1 MVNFISV
8 SGADLTILPD
18 IDGTLDTTDPEMC
31 PEVESSEEQK
41 VLSQTPFVGSDLS
54 DTVYQQ
60 ITEILLEQ
68 QNFYLEGYKVLCIKR
83 RLAARI
89 RAVGYHDPA
98 AYVDFLREDVR
109 EQEQLLAALSI
120 HVSQFFRNQS
130 VFQVLE
136 KQILP
141 ELLAA
146 SRHNSSK
153 LRLWSIGCANGEEPY
168 SLALLCQKQQRKE
181 DLLSIIGTDLSS
193 EALKRAKQG
202 LFPAERVRGVPSEML
217 ADFFSRSGQQYQL
230 HEQIRERVQFF
241 RHDILADQPF
251 YRADLVLCRNLLIY
265 FSREQQQQILKILA
279 TALLPGGYLVLGRAE
294 TLVPAC
300 RELFICIDPAERIY
314 RRLPVDEINKAE
326 SNFY

>member
-1 MVNFISV
+1 MVNFTNVIGV
-8 SGADLTILPD
+8 DLTILPD

-31 PEVESSEEQK
+31 QAVESSGEQK
-41 VLSQTPFVGSDLS
+41 TLRQAPFVGSDLS
-54 DTVYQQ
+54 DAVYQQ

-89 RAVGYHDPA
+89 RAVGYNDPTV
-98 AYVDFLREDVR
+98 YIKLLQENVR

-141 ELLAA
+141 ELLEA
-146 SRHNSSK
+146 SRQHNSK
-153 LRLWSIGCANGEEPY
+153 LRFWSIGCANGEEPY
-168 SLALLCQKQQRKE
+168 SLALLCQKQQRKG
-181 DLLSIIGTDLSS
+181 DLLSIVGTDLSP
-193 EALKRAKQG
+193 EALKRAKRG
-202 LFPAERVRGVPSEML
+202 VFPAERVRGVPSEIL
-217 ADFFSRSGQQYQL
+217 ADFFSKSGQQYQL

-241 RHDILADQPF
+241 RHDILIDQPF

-265 FSREQQQQILKILA
+265 FSREQQRQILEILA

-294 TLVPAC
+294 TLASAC
-300 RELFICIDPAERIY
+300 RELFVCIDPAERIY
-314 RRLPVDEINKAE
+314 RRLPVDEVSENK
-326 SNFY
+326 